1 MLYISRVTDNGYY
14 ITDTE
19 DSNVYVA
26 SYPCNMRVVF
36 DKDFNFVEVLVFKET
51 LLYNTDK
58 VGRKFRKQVRR

>member
-36 DKDFNFVEVLVFKET
+36 DKDFNFVGNFT
-51 LLYNTDK
+51 I
-58 VGRKFRKQVRR
+58 